1 MTRARLPRGFTL
13 MEVMVA
19 VAITALMG
27 ALTLN
32 AFTTS
37 LKARE
42 MVEGEAERHRMVR
55 AAMSRMVR
63 EVGAAFVSDRYDSR
77 RFRDQSERPTNFVG
91 EREKLLFASLA
102 HQRLYADAKESDQVV
117 LEYAVETSPDA
128 SARGRKDLVRRA
140 NPNLY
145 GEDRMDRGGTK
156 DILVEGVKRV
166 EFAYWDSDKK
176 EWDDEWDT
184 RRVERKA
191 ILPTRVKITLVL
203 LDEAGKEIPYTTQTR
218 VILNTEMP
226 RY

>member
-1 MTRARLPRGFTL
+1 MRTPRRHGFTL

-27 ALTLN
+27 TLTLN
-32 AFTTS
+32 AFTTAI
-37 LKARE
+37 KARE
-42 MVEGEAERHRMVR
+42 MVEAEAERHRMVR
-55 AAMSRMVR
+55 ASMARMVR

-77 RFRDQSERPTNFVG
+77 RFRDQAERPTNFVG
-91 EREKLLFASLA
+91 EKEKLSFTSLA

-117 LEYAVETSPDA
+117 LEYAVETSPDTA
-128 SARGRKDLVRRA
+128 ARGRKDMVRRA
-140 NPNLY
+140 NPNLF
-145 GEDRMDRGGTK
+145 GEERMDRGGTK

-184 RRVERKA
+184 RRLERKS

-203 LDEAGKEIPYTTQTR
+203 PDEAGKAIPYTTQTR
-218 VILNTEMP
+218 IILNTEMP
-226 RY
+226 RF

>member
-1 MTRARLPRGFTL
+1 MTRARSPRGFTL

-27 ALTLN
+27 TLTLN

-42 MVEGEAERHRMVR
+42 VVEGEAERHRMVR

-91 EREKLLFASLA
+91 EREKLLFTSLA
-102 HQRLYADAKESDQVV
+102 HQRLFADAKESDQVV
-117 LEYAVETSPDA
+117 LEYAVESSPDA

-166 EFAYWDSDKK
+166 QFAYWDSDKK

-184 RRVERKA
+184 RRVERKS